1 VNPGFDETTGDV
13 ILLNSD
19 TIVTTGWLPKV
30 LACAA
35 SDPRIATITPFSNNA
50 EICSYPEMCGNH
62 PWVMGDDPEF
72 PNRALELASRRD
84 YPDLP
89 TAVGFCMYVRRAA
102 LDVVG
107 RFDERY
113 GLGYGEENDFCRR
126 LAAGGFRN
134 VLLDDTF
141 VAHVGNRSFDAKK
154 AALVEA
160 NSQLL
165 ISRRLSKLVQDFIAA
180 DAPRLTRLFARSVS
194 ARARARAPRRS
205 ACPAWQGRRH
215 RTPCARSGRGDSG
228 TSPLCD
234 GGAG

>member
-1 VNPGFDETTGDV
+1 MSVDVVIPIYNAHDDLVRCVASVLERTTGEYRLLLIDDASPDGRIAPLLHGMAAQDSLIRVSTNARNLGFIGTVNRGFDETTGDV

-19 TIVTTGWLPKV
+19 TIVTTGWLPKM

-126 LAAGGFRN
+126 LAAGASA
-134 VLLDDTF
+134 TSCSTT
-141 VAHVGNRSFDAKK
+141 RSSHMWAI
-154 AALVEA
+154 AL
-160 NSQLL
+160 S
-165 ISRRLSKLVQDFIAA
+165 
-180 DAPRLTRLFARSVS
+180 T
-194 ARARARAPRRS
+194 PRRQPWS
-205 ACPAWQGRRH
+205 K
-215 RTPCARSGRGDSG
+215 RTRS
-228 TSPLCD
+228 C
-234 GGAG
+234 